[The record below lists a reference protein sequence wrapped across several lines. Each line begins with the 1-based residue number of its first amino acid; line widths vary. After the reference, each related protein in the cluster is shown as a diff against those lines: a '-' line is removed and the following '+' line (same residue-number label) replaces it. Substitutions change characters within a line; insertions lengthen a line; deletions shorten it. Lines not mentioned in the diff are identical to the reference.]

1 MKRSIIS
8 NIFSI
13 ISQIYVRIL
22 LTPLYE
28 ELGPIAIENEEKWKD
43 NLRSLAR
50 TFLCRA
56 GYRPCIEEAQI
67 AYHKW
72 MDSENPNEGNPYV
85 QKTIKKVYS
94 DVKSLILIFLNQC
107 TKSIYLS
114 CIQMGNTRGVGIRIG
129 ASH

>member
-1 MKRSIIS
+1 M
-8 NIFSI
+8 
-13 ISQIYVRIL
+13 
-22 LTPLYE
+22 YE
-28 ELGPIAIENEEKWKD
+28 ELGPVAQEREAKWKE

-85 QKTIKKVYS
+85 
-94 DVKSLILIFLNQC
+94 L
-107 TKSIYLS
+107 SITNKIIAQNALDS
-114 CIQMGNTRGVGIRIG
+114 STNMHRIIYF
-129 ASH
+129 A

>member
-1 MKRSIIS
+1 M
-8 NIFSI
+8 
-13 ISQIYVRIL
+13 

-28 ELGPIAIENEEKWKD
+28 ELGPIAKENEEKWKD

-72 MDSENPNEGNPYV
+72 MDSENPNEGNPLV
-85 QKTIKKVYS
+85 GISIILLIFGIKL
-94 DVKSLILIFLNQC
+94 KSL
-107 TKSIYLS
+107 
-114 CIQMGNTRGVGIRIG
+114 
-129 ASH
+129 